1 MIDLLFGALMLFAFQ
16 MGNPNARE
24 IVPHDFDLPTAE
36 ESKRDEAKTLLPL
49 KPIPNSRGGWV
60 YERPEGKHLS
70 AEEVAA
76 AVRLEKV
83 TPVLLV
89 PRMARVQNYL
99 DAEQPL
105 RALGLKAESAQ
116 WLFRVKIVLHP
127 GHPRHEQDWGHFF
140 KSDGCGHFFCTEV
153 LAFRAFIDPSSSTVG
168 NWFQRKQRFGLIA
181 LAFFGSRKI
190 KIMGHDLAGIGV
202 SHLKGKEHQGAK
214 QKVNHQSVRA

>member
-1 MIDLLFGALMLFAFQ
+1 MTASDLPDRRGTEIPNLRPHTLMIDLLFGALMLFAFQ

-105 RALGLKAESAQ
+105 RALGLKAGLAVGPETG
-116 WLFRVKIVLHP
+116 R
-127 GHPRHEQDWGHFF
+127 EQ
-140 KSDGCGHFFCTEV
+140 
-153 LAFRAFIDPSSSTVG
+153 
-168 NWFQRKQRFGLIA
+168 
-181 LAFFGSRKI
+181 
-190 KIMGHDLAGIGV
+190 
-202 SHLKGKEHQGAK
+202 
-214 QKVNHQSVRA
+214 